1 MKASVSHFIYLPLH
15 RSSQRKSSLERR
27 SFALSRSEKGVRA
40 ILWKGIDFLFCFL
53 LLGFH
58 SCCVPLLAGR
68 FLVCRCG
75 RKDKNRRGRVQRKA
89 LVNNYP
95 AIASYRIGSYRICR
109 ICCMYGLKAWSERY
123 DLSCPSAV
131 GGFVRSGT
139 CSERGGSTNS
149 RSGWPALS
157 GSAEEG
163 VFCCG

>member
-1 MKASVSHFIYLPLH
+1 MYTGFFTKLYTCTYNSVRTLALQRALPHLAMKASVSHFIYLPLH

-27 SFALSRSEKGVRA
+27 SFASSRNEKGVRA

-95 AIASYRIGSYRICR
+95 AIASYRIGSYLP
-109 ICCMYGLKAWSERY
+109 YL
-123 DLSCPSAV
+123 LH
-131 GGFVRSGT
+131 VRTESMI
-139 CSERGGSTNS
+139 
-149 RSGWPALS
+149 
-157 GSAEEG
+157 
-163 VFCCG
+163 